1 MNKQELIE
9 ELECLE
15 VSTDS
20 VDYLKGA
27 DYANERAINLAKQL
41 DEPIKVVVP
50 KFVAEWLDK
59 HKYSTDIIDLF
70 LSVEYAT
77 DSDGFVAEKWDYSG
91 KFYDWLS
98 NSADIQF
105 TLCDAM
111 RYGYEVEKEQLYWAV
126 RGVTDYFRC
135 DEKIIVFKKEEEALE
150 VANLI
155 GINTEVKKMD
165 SIDCSECISIEELR
179 NENEEPLFYVALP
192 KIGDTEFCYLWTDT
206 DGAVYTQGNKGLCI
220 GRLKHTEQEIKA
232 IDERYWPF
240 AVKVDGE

>member
-15 VSTDS
+15 VATDS
-20 VDYLKGA
+20 LDYLKGA
-27 DYANERAINLAKQL
+27 DYANERAISLVKQL

-91 KFYDWLS
+91 EFYDWLS

-111 RYGYEVEKEQLYWAV
+111 RYGYEVEKEQLYYV
-126 RGVTDYFRC
+126 KLPEIGYMRFGFCIPIT
-135 DEKIIVFKKEEEALE
+135 ENIEEA
-150 VANLI
+150 
-155 GINTEVKKMD
+155 KK
-165 SIDCSECISIEELR
+165 
-179 NENEEPLFYVALP
+179 Y
-192 KIGDTEFCYLWTDT
+192 
-206 DGAVYTQGNKGLCI
+206 
-220 GRLKHTEQEIKA
+220 TEQEIKA

-240 AVKVDGE
+240 AVKVEGE

>member
-1 MNKQELIE
+1 MNKQELID
-9 ELECLE
+9 ELECIE

-20 VDYLKGA
+20 LDCLKGA
-27 DYANERAINLAKQL
+27 DYANERAIKLAKQL

-91 KFYDWLS
+91 EFYDWLS

-111 RYGYEVEKEQLYWAV
+111 RYGYEVEKEQLYYV
-126 RGVTDYFRC
+126 KLPEIGYMRFGKKYFYSTD
-135 DEKIIVFKKEEEALE
+135 KEDAKRY
-150 VANLI
+150 
-155 GINTEVKKMD
+155 TE
-165 SIDCSECISIEELR
+165 
-179 NENEEPLFYVALP
+179 N
-192 KIGDTEFCYLWTDT
+192 
-206 DGAVYTQGNKGLCI
+206 Q
-220 GRLKHTEQEIKA
+220 IKA

-240 AVKVDGE
+240 AVKVEEE

>member
-77 DSDGFVAEKWDYSG
+77 DSDGFISEKWDYSG
-91 KFYDWLS
+91 EFYDWLN
-98 NSADIQF
+98 NSADVQF

-111 RYGYEVEKEQLYWAV
+111 RYGYEVEKEQLYKV
-126 RGVTDYFRC
+126 VIDHKYLVQLFSGRTDARLVEY
-135 DEKIIVFKKEEEALE
+135 
-150 VANLI
+150 
-155 GINTEVKKMD
+155 
-165 SIDCSECISIEELR
+165 EELT
-179 NENEEPLFYVALP
+179 NWHDSAYKL
-192 KIGDTEFCYLWTDT
+192 TES
-206 DGAVYTQGNKGLCI
+206 V
-220 GRLKHTEQEIKA
+220 IKA
-232 IDERYWPF
+232 IDERYWAF
-240 AVKVDGE
+240 AVKVEG